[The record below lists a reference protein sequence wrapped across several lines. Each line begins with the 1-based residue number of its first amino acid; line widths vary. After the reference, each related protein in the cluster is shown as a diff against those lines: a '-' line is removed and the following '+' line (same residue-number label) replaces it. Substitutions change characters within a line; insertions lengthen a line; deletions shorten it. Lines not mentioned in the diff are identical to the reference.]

1 MKSLSGTRED
11 ARRTSPERNTG
22 ARPMRH
28 LYIYIYMYMG
38 VLYIC
43 IYFVRL
49 YDVIVFTLARSSGE
63 STFPKKV
70 RARVIISALTHFIQH
85 SLKAALINTNVLD

>member
-1 MKSLSGTRED
+1 
-11 ARRTSPERNTG
+11 
-22 ARPMRH
+22 
-28 LYIYIYMYMG
+28 MYMG

-49 YDVIVFTLARSSGE
+49 YDVIVFTLARSSGG